1 MKHEWKKHEKALY
14 LPKTTPEIIM
24 VPELT
29 YFTLKGEGNPND
41 PFFSEYIE
49 ALYSVSYAVK
59 MSYKASEPPK
69 DYYEYTV
76 YPLEGIWDLIDYS
89 LGLSDK
95 SNLKF
100 ELMIR
105 QPTFLTEEQAVNF
118 IASTSKKKN
127 NSLISQIEYKTF
139 GESLGVQMMH
149 IGPYDEEP
157 ASFEKM
163 ERFCHEQ
170 GYKRISKTHKE
181 IYISDARKTAP
192 EKLKTVL
199 RFEAQKD

>member
-14 LPKTTPEIIM
+14 LPKTTPEIVL

-41 PFFSEYIE
+41 TFFSEYIE

-69 DYYEYTV
+69 GYYEYTV
-76 YPLEGIWDLIDYS
+76 YPLEGIWDLIDPTQ
-89 LGLSDK
+89 GLKDK

-105 QPTFLTEEQAVNF
+105 QPSFLTEAQAVSF
-118 IASTSKKKN
+118 IESTSKKKN
-127 NSLISQIEYKTF
+127 NTLIEQIEYKTF
-139 GESLGVQMMH
+139 EETLCAQMMH
-149 IGPYDEEP
+149 EGPYDDEP
-157 ASFEKM
+157 ASFERM
-163 ERFCHEQ
+163 EQFCRDH
-170 GYKRISKTHKE
+170 GYSRISKIHKE

-199 RFEAQKD
+199 RFELQKD

>member
-14 LPKTTPEIIM
+14 LPKTVPEIIL

-29 YFTLKGEGNPND
+29 YFALKGEGNPND
-41 PFFSEYIE
+41 AFFSEYIE

-59 MSYKASEPPK
+59 MSYKSSEPPK

-76 YPLEGIWDLIDYS
+76 YPLEGIWDLIDPT
-89 LGLSDK
+89 LGPKDK

-105 QPTFLTEEQAVNF
+105 QPSFLNESQVLDF
-118 IASTSKKKN
+118 LRSTGQKKN
-127 NSLISQIEYKTF
+127 NPLIGQIEYKTF
-139 GESLGVQMMH
+139 KESLCAQMMH
-149 IGPYDEEP
+149 EGPYDDEP
-157 ASFEKM
+157 ASFEIM
-163 ERFCHEQ
+163 EQFCHDQ
-170 GYKRISKTHKE
+170 GYERISKIHKE

-199 RFEAQKD
+199 RFEVQKR

>member
-14 LPKTTPEIIM
+14 LPKSTPEIII

-41 PFFSEYIE
+41 SFFSEYIE

-59 MSYKASEPPK
+59 MSYKSSE

-76 YPLEGIWDLIDYS
+76 YPLEGIWDLIDPTQ
-89 LGLSDK
+89 GLKDK

-105 QPTFLTEEQAVNF
+105 QPSFLTEAQAVNF

-127 NSLISQIEYKTF
+127 NTLIEHIEYKTF
-139 GESLGVQMMH
+139 EETLCAQMMH
-149 IGPYDEEP
+149 EGPYDDEP
-157 ASFEKM
+157 ASFERM
-163 ERFCHEQ
+163 EQFCRDH
-170 GYKRISKTHKE
+170 GYSRISKIHKE

-199 RFEAQKD
+199 RFEVQKD

>member
-14 LPKTTPEIIM
+14 LPKTTPEIIL

-29 YFTLKGEGNPND
+29 YYTLKGEGNPND
-41 PFFSEYIE
+41 SFFSQYIE

-59 MSYKASEPPK
+59 MSYKSNEPPK

-76 YPLEGIWDLIDYS
+76 YPLEGIWDLIDPS
-89 LGLSDK
+89 IGLKDK

-105 QPTFLTEEQAVNF
+105 QPSFLTKVQAMHF
-118 IASTSKKKN
+118 IESSAKKKN
-127 NSLISQIEYKTF
+127 NSLIMQIEYKTF
-139 GESLGVQMMH
+139 GETRCAQMMH
-149 IGPYDEEP
+149 EGPYDDEP
-157 ASFEKM
+157 ASFKRM
-163 ERFCHEQ
+163 EQFCHDQ
-170 GYKRISKTHKE
+170 GYKRISKIHKE

-199 RFEAQKD
+199 RFEVQKV

>member
-41 PFFSEYIE
+41 SFFSEYIE

-59 MSYKASEPPK
+59 MSYKTSEPLK
-69 DYYEYTV
+69 GYYEYTV

-89 LGLSDK
+89 LGLSNK

-105 QPTFLTEEQAVNF
+105 QPSFLTKEQAVNF
-118 IASTSKKKN
+118 IASTAKKKN
-127 NSLISQIEYKTF
+127 NTLIEQIEYKTF
-139 GESLGVQMMH
+139 EETLCAQMMH
-149 IGPYDEEP
+149 EGPYDDEP
-157 ASFEKM
+157 ASFERM
-163 ERFCHEQ
+163 EQFCRDH
-170 GYKRISKTHKE
+170 GYSRISKIHKE

-199 RFEAQKD
+199 RFEVQKD

>member
-14 LPKTTPEIIM
+14 LPKTTPEIIL

-41 PFFSEYIE
+41 TFFSEYIE
-49 ALYSVSYAVK
+49 GLYSVSYAVK
-59 MSYKASEPPK
+59 MSCKSSE

-76 YPLEGIWDLIDYS
+76 YPLEGIWDLIDPTQ
-89 LGLSDK
+89 GLKDK

-105 QPTFLTEEQAVNF
+105 QPSFLTEAQAVSY

-127 NSLISQIEYKTF
+127 NILIDQIEYKTF
-139 GESLGVQMMH
+139 EETLCAQMMH
-149 IGPYDEEP
+149 EGPYDDEP
-157 ASFEKM
+157 ASFERM
-163 ERFCHEQ
+163 EQFCRDH
-170 GYKRISKTHKE
+170 GYSRISKIHKE

-199 RFEAQKD
+199 RFEVQKD

>member
-14 LPKTTPEIIM
+14 LPKTTPEIIL

-29 YFTLKGEGNPND
+29 YYTLKGEGNPNE

-59 MSYKASEPPK
+59 MSYKSSAPPK
-69 DYYEYTV
+69 EYYEYTV

-89 LGLSDK
+89 LGLKDK

-105 QPTFLTEEQAVNF
+105 QPSFLTNELAMNF
-118 IASTSKKKN
+118 IESTSKKKN
-127 NSLISQIEYKTF
+127 ISLIGQIEFKTF
-139 GESLGVQMMH
+139 GASLCAQMLH
-149 IGPYDEEP
+149 EGPYDDEP
-157 ASFEKM
+157 ASFERM
-163 ERFCHEQ
+163 EQFCHEQ
-170 GYKRISKTHKE
+170 GYERISKIHKE

-199 RFEAQKD
+199 RFEVRKI